1 MDVPQIYATAAGGFF
16 LVFILVNFLSRTVR
30 ERIALFTSKHLTY
43 PYFIHRHR
51 LLGPWTRGG
60 ILVQLIYIALNV
72 FCLGFRVSTLPKGG
86 LRAGNLSLANMIP
99 LLAGPH
105 LSFLADILGFRLGTY
120 RRVHRSAGVMS
131 FALLLSN
138 VLVVAF
144 QRTSLSLRIPEHLY
158 GTIVCPRRCSPYLAL
173 MACRQDRPCVC
184 SCYSPIPSYA
194 NPPMKSFFARTK
206 HWPCFPLARFG
217 VIYRRTRFFPV
228 CTRWAIPLYVSRPM
242 RWRPVAEWELPPR
255 SCPSSRHSRR
265 RLSQDQ
271 GYTFPG
277 VEGRSRT
284 IHQLVDS
291 FRKLLVLFAESS
303 VRGDVLVVRGAKP
316 AGTVCGTSP
325 RTDPGAP
332 VSRSGRRKGRCIRL
346 PLGAVQWTA
355 WNQCPSGGIREH
367 SLGRHWVWD
376 GCAPALSPTTDPWL
390 SDSKSLH
397 ASDTCDL
404 AGTAYR

>member
-1 MDVPQIYATAAGGFF
+1 MDVPQIYSTAAGGFF

-43 PYFIHRHR
+43 SYFIHRHR
-51 LLGPWTRGG
+51 LLGPWTRSG

-72 FCLGFRVSTLPKGG
+72 FCLGFRVSTLPKAG

-105 LSFLADILGFRLGTY
+105 LSFLADILSFRLGTY

-131 FALLLSN
+131 FALLLFH

-158 GTIVCPRRCSPYLAL
+158 GTIICPRRCSPYLAL

-228 CTRWAIPLYVSRPM
+228 CTSTSPLGYSSLRQSSNALASCGGMGTSATVVPELSSLTPKARSR
-242 RWRPVAEWELPPR
+242 
-255 SCPSSRHSRR
+255 SRLH
-265 RLSQDQ
+265 
-271 GYTFPG
+271 FPG
-277 VEGRSRT
+277 R
-284 IHQLVDS
+284 
-291 FRKLLVLFAESS
+291 
-303 VRGDVLVVRGAKP
+303 
-316 AGTVCGTSP
+316 
-325 RTDPGAP
+325 
-332 VSRSGRRKGRCIRL
+332 
-346 PLGAVQWTA
+346 
-355 WNQCPSGGIREH
+355 
-367 SLGRHWVWD
+367 
-376 GCAPALSPTTDPWL
+376 
-390 SDSKSLH
+390 
-397 ASDTCDL
+397 
-404 AGTAYR
+404 